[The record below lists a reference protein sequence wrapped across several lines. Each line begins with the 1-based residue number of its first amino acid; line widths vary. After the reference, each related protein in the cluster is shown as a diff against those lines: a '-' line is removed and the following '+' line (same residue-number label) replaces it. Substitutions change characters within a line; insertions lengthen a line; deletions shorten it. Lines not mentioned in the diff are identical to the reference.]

1 MIETKICEKLDN
13 NPLIKGYLKS
23 SGLSSVDEIVELA
36 INEYIVNKI
45 EKNET
50 QVDKWIRTLN
60 ELVSWANNG
69 G

>member
-1 MIETKICEKLDN
+1 MIETKIGEKLD

-36 INEYIVNKI
+36 INEYIENKI
-45 EKNET
+45 EKKET
-50 QVDKWIRTLN
+50 QVDKWIKTLN

>member
-1 MIETKICEKLDN
+1 MNKSKITNLDD
-13 NPLIKGYLKS
+13 NPLIEGYLKS

-36 INEYIVNKI
+36 INEYIENKI

-50 QVDKWIRTLN
+50 QVDKWVRTLN